1 MAMTRIV
8 LVLAALVSIAM
19 PGAASAQAT
28 RLNATV
34 GPGLTIFL
42 TDASGA
48 NVTRLAPG
56 TYEIVVDDRG
66 DIHNFHLTG
75 PGVDRQTG
83 IDFVG
88 QATWTVTLVDG
99 SYTFQ
104 CDAHSYDMT
113 GAFTVGTGPAPPPPP
128 PPPAPL
134 AKAPTLR
141 ATVGPT
147 PTISLRTAKGAAVR
161 RLKAG
166 PYRIAVNDRSGF
178 HNFHLT
184 GPRVN
189 RKTTVAFVGTRTW
202 QVRVRK
208 GATYR
213 FVCDA
218 HAATMRGSFK
228 GT

>member
-1 MAMTRIV
+1 MTRIS
-8 LVLAALVSIAM
+8 LALAALVSIVI
-19 PGAASAQAT
+19 PGAAPGQAT

-34 GPGLTIFL
+34 GPGMTIVV

-48 NVTRLAPG
+48 PVTHLAPG
-56 TYEIVVDDRG
+56 TYEILVDDRA
-66 DIHNFHLTG
+66 DIHNFHLSG

-99 SYTFQ
+99 TYAYQ
-104 CDAHSYDMT
+104 CDPHAYDMN

-128 PPPAPL
+128 PPTPL
-134 AKAPTLR
+134 AKAQTLR

-147 PTISLRTAKGAAVR
+147 PRISLRTANGAAVR
-161 RLKAG
+161 GLKAG
-166 PYRIAVNDRSGF
+166 PYQIAVNDRSGF

-184 GPRVN
+184 GPGVN
-189 RKTTVAFVGTRTW
+189 KKTTVAFVGTRTW
-202 QVRVRK
+202 TVRVRK
-208 GATYR
+208 GVTYR
-213 FVCDA
+213 FVCDP
-218 HAATMRGSFK
+218 HAATMRGSFR